1 MRCRS
6 EGKERKKKKKKKRR
20 RWTDDCLRYLSS
32 STNIQPWEA
41 SGPVLMRHPV
51 DDGGSTV

>member
-6 EGKERKKKKKKKRR
+6 EGKEKKKKKTKRR

-41 SGPVLMRHPV
+41 SGLVLMRHPV